1 MVSTNING
9 NIEVTDAIEQHIQHH
24 ADKLQKFGVLG
35 VEVHLKKL
43 HKTQFSAVLVVCGK
57 SATANSENMYT
68 AITNAFD
75 KIETVLSKDKNI
87 TLSKRNQPVHFDLTE
102 DEE

>member
-1 MVSTNING
+1 MVSFNING
-9 NIEVTDAIEQHIQHH
+9 NIEVTEAIEHHVQHY
-24 ADKLQKFGVLG
+24 ADKLLKFGVRG

-57 SATANSENMYT
+57 SSTANSENLYT

-75 KIETVLSKDKNI
+75 KIETVLVKDKNI
-87 TLSKRNQPVHFDLTE
+87 TLSKRNQPVNLNLTE

>member
-1 MVSTNING
+1 MVSFNING
-9 NIEVTDAIEQHIQHH
+9 NIEVTEAISQHVEHY
-24 ADKLQKFGVLG
+24 ADKLQKFGVRG
-35 VEVHLKKL
+35 VEVHLKKV

-68 AITNAFD
+68 AITNAFE
-75 KIETVLSKDKNI
+75 KIEAVLSKDKNI

-102 DEE
+102 DDE